1 MAGAEQK
8 MKILYLMKIITE
20 QTDENHIMSAN
31 DLAAALAVYGISA
44 ERKSIYSDIEALQ
57 TFGMDIVQQKGA
69 NAGYYLAGREF
80 ELAEL
85 KLLVE

>member
-31 DLAAALAVYGISA
+31 DL
-44 ERKSIYSDIEALQ
+44 RP
-57 TFGMDIVQQKGA
+57 
-69 NAGYYLAGREF
+69 R
-80 ELAEL
+80 
-85 KLLVE
+85 